1 MKPRLSLGV
10 CVIISLALVLLG
22 LGIGTYGGFAED
34 RAKVTDLLSGE
45 NGLTAVLEYRGA
57 DGLNLCVVAERHLR
71 SDADVLV
78 LRQLSQTLQDG
89 GKSLSQRREADGELG
104 EAVNAVVTKL
114 KQTQSYIASER
125 DQGYVAMLQSDM
137 QSLSQR
143 AVASTYNTA
152 VEEFNQK
159 LEGTLM
165 GKLVPLAAFEQLER
179 HRHRRFRLFAQNGR
193 GIVVHIDQIGGV
205 HDRQTGNALQPLFFQ
220 NGGDLVLLSDQNDL
234 FAKLLRGQRAAPDRA
249 FGRVVAAHRVHDDLH
264 VRFPLS
270 ACRSAR
276 APARRS

>member
-165 GKLVPLAAFEQLER
+165 GKLAGLL
-179 HRHRRFRLFAQNGR
+179 
-193 GIVVHIDQIGGV
+193 GV
-205 HDRQTGNALQPLFFQ
+205 KPCEAYED
-220 NGGDLVLLSDQNDL
+220 
-234 FAKLLRGQRAAPDRA
+234 
-249 FGRVVAAHRVHDDLH
+249 
-264 VRFPLS
+264 
-270 ACRSAR
+270 
-276 APARRS
+276 